1 MPQGSFPRI
10 TSRRRFLATMGLGIV
25 GLTAVGACASQAPT
39 PTTAPAAPTQAA
51 ASPTT
56 AAAASPTTAAKPTA
70 AATTAAKPT
79 TAATAAAK
87 PTTAATPAP
96 TPVALPTKA
105 PSAASTGQ
113 TADQIDALD
122 LTGKKVTVTYWHNR
136 SQKDQDFLQGMLDEF
151 SKSNPYGITAKAEIA
166 GASYNDVYNKVN
178 AAIMAGQPPE
188 MSVAYQ
194 NQAAF
199 YRGQGAIVDLNP
211 YLTSKKYGLSSADL
225 SDYIQTFL
233 DSDQNPQYKNERL
246 GFPTQRSMEVMYYNV
261 DWLNKLGYNEP
272 PKDWKTWEEA
282 ATKAADAANSKYGW
296 PLRHD
301 ASNFASQVF
310 SRGGRVLAADGSA
323 YVFNTQAGVDT
334 ITLEQR
340 LFKNKVAV
348 EITKSEAYGEQNR
361 FAAGNILF
369 VFSSSSGLPYY
380 NDAMA
385 KGAKAK
391 WDFAL
396 LPYTDK
402 PAVNLYGASVSVYKT
417 SPEKQLASWLV
428 VKFLGE
434 KAQTTRWAI
443 QTGYLPVRKSAKDDV
458 INAYKTNPSWGE
470 ALAASYGRMF
480 DWAPYAMI
488 ESPVAGYDPVRT
500 MIDQDVM
507 SKVITDSTVDP
518 KTLLDTAVTKANAIL
533 KENAPS

>member
-1 MPQGSFPRI
+1 MPQGSFQRI
-10 TSRRRFLATMGLGIV
+10 TSRRRFLATIGLGIV
-25 GLTAVGACASQAPT
+25 GMTALGACATQAPT
-39 PTTAPAAPTQAA
+39 PTTAPLATQSAAPTTAPA
-51 ASPTT
+51 ASPT
-56 AAAASPTTAAKPTA
+56 AAAKPTA
-70 AATTAAKPT
+70 AAT
-79 TAATAAAK
+79 AAAK
-87 PTTAATPAP
+87 PPAAATAKP
-96 TPVALPTKA
+96 TAVPFATKA
-105 PSAASTGQ
+105 PSTASSGQ

-122 LTGKKVTVTYWHNR
+122 LKGKNVTVTYWHNR
-136 SQKDQDFLQGMLDEF
+136 PQKDQDLLQSMLDEF

-199 YRGQGAIVDLNP
+199 YRGQGAVVDLTP
-211 YLTSKKYGLSSADL
+211 YLNSKTYGLSQADL
-225 SDYIQTFL
+225 SDYFQTFL

-282 ATKAADAANSKYGW
+282 ATKAADAANNKYGW

-310 SRGGRVLAADGSA
+310 SRGGRILAADGSA
-323 YVFNTQAGVDT
+323 YVFNSQAGVDT
-334 ITLEQR
+334 IALEQR

-348 EITKSEAYGEQNR
+348 EITKSEPYGEQNR

-380 NDAMA
+380 QDAMA
-385 KGAKAK
+385 KGAKAN

-396 LPYTDK
+396 LPYTESPK
-402 PAVNLYGASVSVYKT
+402 VNLYGASVSVYKT
-417 SPEKQLASWLV
+417 TPEKQLASWLV
-428 VKFLGE
+428 IKFLGE
-434 KAQTTRWAI
+434 KAQTTKWAI
-443 QTGYLPVRKSAKDDV
+443 QTGYLPVRMSAKDDV
-458 INAYKTNPSWGE
+458 INAYKNNPSWGA
-470 ALAASYGRMF
+470 ALAASYAKLF
-480 DWAPYAMI
+480 DWAQYAMI

-500 MIDQDVM
+500 MIDNDVM
-507 SKVITDSTVDP
+507 TKVITDWTVDP
-518 KTLLDTAVTKANAIL
+518 KTLLDAAVTKANQIL
-533 KENAPS
+533 KDNAPT